1 MLKLPQLKQ
10 IHTMS
15 KKILVIDD
23 YIGKWGYSKTY
34 VRNMLSEANGDD
46 VDVHVSSLGGDV
58 GHAVDIHDQ
67 FAEYKGNI
75 TAKLTGFIASAGTF
89 IGLPCKTRISENAFY
104 LIHKV
109 LSYVD
114 EWGMM
119 NEDDLDQVIKKL
131 KKEKKENETMTL
143 VLAKNYYNRAKTKG
157 KSFQDV
163 LNLMKQDTWISAAEA
178 LDWGFVDEV
187 YKPAKA
193 DASFSN
199 VRMAAKFAA
208 FGLPSIPNHQHGSLS
223 EVEGQ
228 SPITS
233 NHSPEPNNSTNMK
246 SLVLPR
252 LNAVLKIDAIAIDE
266 ENGSYLLETQ
276 ITEIESTI
284 ENLAAQ
290 VTDKENTIASL
301 TQQATDTT
309 QQLNAI
315 TASVTE
321 RDQTIAA
328 NQTELESLRTNVAQ
342 LQPLTDQVNELT
354 QTVTDRENE
363 AVALNAQIAALTD
376 RITKNPGSRVLNFSA
391 TPKEQNGD
399 GVDWD
404 AINSLPHNQ
413 EVK

>member
-1 MLKLPQLKQ
+1 
-10 IHTMS
+10 MS

-34 VRNMLSEANGDD
+34 VRNMLSEADGAD

-58 GHAVDIHDQ
+58 SHAVDIHDQ

-187 YKPAKA
+187 YKPAKS

-208 FGLPSIPNHQHGSLS
+208 FGLPTIPNPVTSH
-223 EVEGQ
+223 Q
-228 SPITS
+228 SPVTS
-233 NHSPEPNNSTNMK
+233 NQSPETNNPTNMK
-246 SLVLPR
+246 SIVLPR

-276 ITEIESTI
+276 INEIETTI
-284 ENLAAQ
+284 EALAGE
-290 VTDKENTIASL
+290 VTDKDNTIASL
-301 TQQATDTT
+301 NLQVTDTT

-342 LQPLTDQVNELT
+342 LQPLTNQVNELT